1 MVMVMRIVMTSRIH
15 KVYDLMMEGEGK
27 MITLIVLVVIMV
39 LMMRKTTMIH
49 KVYDL
54 MREGEWKAVCNEFQG
69 EDEYRETLLLW
80 VRRSQVKE
88 VSLELSHQS
97 STAQECLEWIGAQLQ
112 QLKISSISR

>member
-1 MVMVMRIVMTSRIH
+1 
-15 KVYDLMMEGEGK
+15 MEKEGK
-27 MITLIVLVVIMV
+27 MMTLIVLVVIMV
-39 LMMRKTTMIH
+39 LMVRKTTMIH

-80 VRRSQVKE
+80 VRPSQVKE
-88 VSLELSHQS
+88 VSLEPSHQS